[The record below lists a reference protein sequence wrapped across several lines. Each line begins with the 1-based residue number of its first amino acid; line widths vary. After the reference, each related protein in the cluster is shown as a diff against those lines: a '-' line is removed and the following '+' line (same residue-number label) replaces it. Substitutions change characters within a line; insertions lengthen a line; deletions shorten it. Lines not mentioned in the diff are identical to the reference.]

1 MPRPTGTPTRQGR
14 RKLPR
19 ADAPGKRQPS
29 KTMAGRRDMA
39 KRSKR
44 TKSPTRPEL
53 AQQVARELA
62 KLRPVLRNIGTALL
76 DRLDG
81 ELVGLAH
88 SLSGEGVSG
97 DRPVLPHTPA
107 LSAMLADI
115 QTLKLKPKK
124 GRLKD
129 LGRIEALLESLS
141 GRIPPDA

>member
-1 MPRPTGTPTRQGR
+1 
-14 RKLPR
+14 
-19 ADAPGKRQPS
+19 
-29 KTMAGRRDMA
+29 MAGRRDVA
-39 KRSKR
+39 KRSKQ
-44 TKSPTRPEL
+44 TKSPARPEL

-62 KLRPVLRNIGTALL
+62 KLRPVLKNIGTALL

-81 ELVGLAH
+81 ELAGLAH
-88 SLSGEGVSG
+88 SLNSEGVSG

-107 LSAMLADI
+107 LSAMLTDI
-115 QTLKLKPKK
+115 QTLKVKPKK

>member
-1 MPRPTGTPTRQGR
+1 
-14 RKLPR
+14 
-19 ADAPGKRQPS
+19 
-29 KTMAGRRDMA
+29 MAGRRDMA

-115 QTLKLKPKK
+115 QALKLKPKM

>member
-1 MPRPTGTPTRQGR
+1 
-14 RKLPR
+14 
-19 ADAPGKRQPS
+19 
-29 KTMAGRRDMA
+29 MAGRRDMA
-39 KRSKR
+39 KPSKR

-81 ELVGLAH
+81 ELAGLER
-88 SLSGEGVSG
+88 SLNGEGVTG
-97 DRPVLPHTPA
+97 ERPVLPHTPV

-129 LGRIEALLESLS
+129 LGRIEVLLESLN

>member
-1 MPRPTGTPTRQGR
+1 MPRPAGPPTRHSR
-14 RKLPR
+14 RKPSH
-19 ADAPGKRQPS
+19 AAAPGKRRPS
-29 KTMAGRRDMA
+29 KKLAPRRDA
-39 KRSKR
+39 TKRSKR
-44 TKSPTRPEL
+44 AQSPTRPEL

-81 ELVGLAH
+81 ELAGLER
-88 SLSGEGVSG
+88 SLNGEDVSGE
-97 DRPVLPHTPA
+97 RPVLPHTPV

-129 LGRIEALLESLS
+129 LGRIEVLLESLN